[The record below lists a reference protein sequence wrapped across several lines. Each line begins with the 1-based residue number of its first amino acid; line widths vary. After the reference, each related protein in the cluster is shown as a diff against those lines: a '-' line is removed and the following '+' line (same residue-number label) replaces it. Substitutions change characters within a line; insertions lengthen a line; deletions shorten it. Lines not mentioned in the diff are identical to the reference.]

1 VPEVPERR
9 YGCGWGENGDAVLRL
24 EESDVMGI
32 PRERRDL
39 GRLDVDTPSADHLRC
54 GVEIYPVRTRDETV
68 RECGLSEEGIGDV
81 SVLPEKLG
89 S

>member
-1 VPEVPERR
+1 
-9 YGCGWGENGDAVLRL
+9 VLRL
-24 EESDVMGI
+24 EESDAMGI

-39 GRLDVDTPSADHLRC
+39 GRLDVDTPSVDRLRC

-68 RECGLSEEGIGDV
+68 RDCGWSEEGVGNA